1 MGALPKQRISRAR
14 QGRRRSQDRLE
25 MVSLTDCPRCGE
37 KKRSHFVCPNCGTY
51 NGTTVVEPRNRAGA

>member
-1 MGALPKQRISRAR
+1 MGALPKSRISRAR

-25 MVSLTDCPRCGE
+25 MVSLTECPRCGE

-51 NGTTVVEPRNRAGA
+51 NGITVVEPRHRTEA